1 MIEITGWAEEL
12 ARTWLDG
19 NDPGATITAMEPRF
33 FCVEEPYWMGVY
45 AVETSIFRNG
55 EWKALPDRLLFFEVN
70 SFRSFQRLA
79 CALPEEEVTDIEKQ
93 TRAAAHGL
101 VDYDVAL
108 WDLSTPSFPT
118 AYGPGNYDGFF
129 TAQGTMENS
138 GTWTEYGDRYEARY
152 RSGGWNNRFCISL
165 DTTRRLP
172 TTRGI
177 KMGDS
182 RSKVLDV
189 YPEIKDGPYPG
200 YEGDVL
206 WYQGRGADLI
216 FFFEDGAVSR
226 LVLKGAG

>member
-1 MIEITGWAEEL
+1 
-12 ARTWLDG
+12 
-19 NDPGATITAMEPRF
+19 
-33 FCVEEPYWMGVY
+33 MGVY
-45 AVETSIFRNG
+45 AIETSRFQNG
-55 EWKALPDRLLFFEVN
+55 GWEKQPTRLGFFKLS
-70 SFRSFQRLA
+70 SFRQFEM
-79 CALPEEEVTDIEKQ
+79 CVYMLPEAEINILDAQ

-129 TAQGTMENS
+129 TGQGTVENS

-152 RSGGWNNRFCISL
+152 RSGGWNNRFCTWL

-182 RSKVLDV
+182 RDKVRSA
-189 YPEIKDGPYPG
+189 YPEIKEGPYPG
-200 YEGDVL
+200 LEGDVL

-216 FFFEDGAVSR
+216 FFFEDSAVSR
-226 LVLKGAG
+226 LVLKEAD

>member
-1 MIEITGWAEEL
+1 
-12 ARTWLDG
+12 
-19 NDPGATITAMEPRF
+19 
-33 FCVEEPYWMGVY
+33 MGVY
-45 AVETSIFRNG
+45 AVETSCFQDG
-55 EWKALPDRLLFFEVN
+55 AWKALPDRLLFFEVS

-79 CALPEEEVTDIEKQ
+79 YALPEEEVTDIEKQ

-108 WDLSTPSFPT
+108 WDLQYPDFPT
-118 AYGPGNYDGFF
+118 AYGPGNYDGVF
-129 TAQGTMENS
+129 TAQGTVMDVD
-138 GTWTEYGDRYEARY
+138 TWTEYGDRYEARY

-182 RSKVLDV
+182 REKVLAA
-189 YPEIKDGPYPG
+189 YPEINQGPYPG

-216 FFFEDGAVSR
+216 FFFEDSAVSR
-226 LVLKGAG
+226 LVLKEAD